1 MELVTVLEHR
11 FERTPDG
18 QIWTQTA
25 FAYSDWLPYLTTF
38 ESVNVV
44 ARVEDIAAVGHDMKL
59 SSGPNVCFTAVPYF
73 VGPKQFLLKARI
85 VRRAVHNALLKESAV
100 LLRIPGILGAIA
112 YSILKKTGRPYGVLV
127 AGDPHEVFA
136 RGAVRHP
143 LRPLFQWW
151 FTREMQIQCQN
162 AMAISYVTR
171 SALQKRYPSRAGFS
185 TSFSDVKL
193 SEDTFVDRPHT
204 GWQGLATAQRP
215 CRMALVGSLEQ
226 MYKAPDVVIKALAI
240 CANYDLHL
248 QLTII
253 GEGKHRPEL
262 EALTREL
269 NVQDRVRFAGQ
280 LSSGEAVRHELD
292 QADLFVLPSRTE
304 GLPRAMIEA
313 MARGLPCIGSTV
325 GGIPELL
332 PSEDLVP
339 PGDVHALAQK
349 LQEVV
354 TSPTRLGAMS
364 SRNLEAAHTY
374 EDSAMTQQRTA
385 FYQYIEEQTA
395 RWQAARH
402 RVVPPSG
409 TDL

>member
-1 MELVTVLEHR
+1 MQLVIALEHR

-18 QIWTQTA
+18 QVWTQTA
-25 FAYSDWLPYLTTF
+25 FAHSDWQPYLTIF
-38 ESVNVV
+38 DSVNVL
-44 ARVEDIAAVGHDMKL
+44 ARVEDVLEVRGDMKL
-59 SSGPNVCFTAVPYF
+59 SSGPKVSFTAVPYF
-73 VGPKQFLLKARI
+73 VGPKQFFLKARSI
-85 VRRAVHNALLKESAV
+85 RRVVQNALREESAV
-100 LLRIPGILGAIA
+100 LLRIPGTIGAVAYGILN
-112 YSILKKTGRPYGVLV
+112 KTGQPYGVLV
-127 AGDPHEVFA
+127 VGDPHEVFA

-162 AMAISYVTR
+162 ATAISYVTR

-185 TSFSDVKL
+185 NSFSDVKL
-193 SEDTFVDRPHT
+193 FEDTYVDRPRT
-204 GWQGLATAQRP
+204 GWQNLGTADRP

-226 MYKAPDVVIKALAI
+226 MYKSPDVVIKALAI
-240 CANYDLHL
+240 CADKNVHL
-248 QLTII
+248 RLTII

-262 EALTREL
+262 ETLAREL
-269 NVQDRVRFAGQ
+269 KVQDRVRFAGQ
-280 LSSGEAVRHELD
+280 LSSGEAVRQELD
-292 QADLFVLPSRTE
+292 QADLFILPSRTE

-332 PSEDLVP
+332 PAEDLVP

-354 TSPTRLGAMS
+354 TSPSRLDAMS
-364 SRNLEAAHTY
+364 SRNLAAAHTY

-395 RWQAARH
+395 RWQTTRH
-402 RVVPPSG
+402 RVVPSSG
-409 TDL
+409 TEL